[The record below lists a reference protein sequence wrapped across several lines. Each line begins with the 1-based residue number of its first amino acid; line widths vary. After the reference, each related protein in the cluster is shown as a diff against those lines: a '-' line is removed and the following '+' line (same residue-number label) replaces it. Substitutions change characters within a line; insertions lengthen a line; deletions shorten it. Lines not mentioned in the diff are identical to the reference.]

1 MKEKRSKNDR
11 GRGLGYR
18 RRDGR
23 KERLPRIEPLNLNQ
37 EKFEKFPAKSI
48 SIFSHNLKSIMY
60 FGSGEF
66 SNYTGKCVDGVKWH
80 LSP

>member
-1 MKEKRSKNDR
+1 M
-11 GRGLGYR
+11 
-18 RRDGR
+18 
-23 KERLPRIEPLNLNQ
+23 IEPLNLNQ

-66 SNYTGKCVDGVKWH
+66 SNYTGKCVGGRNKVASLPIKQMPFIVQISQMTFE
-80 LSP
+80 LSIF